1 MKRLLRLLAAGC
13 AAALA
18 SLAVAGAATAPYD
31 PFFAGATTA
40 ADFGATARPF
50 GIAAGDV
57 DNDGKVDIVS
67 GRAML

>member
-1 MKRLLRLLAAGC
+1 MCGC
-13 AAALA
+13 SRISRGRRRRDSA
-18 SLAVAGAATAPYD
+18 YD